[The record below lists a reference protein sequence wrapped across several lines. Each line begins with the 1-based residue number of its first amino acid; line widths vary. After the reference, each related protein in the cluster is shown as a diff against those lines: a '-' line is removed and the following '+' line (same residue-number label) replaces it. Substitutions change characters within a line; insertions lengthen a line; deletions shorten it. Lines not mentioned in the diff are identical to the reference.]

1 MAYKKYTKCYP
12 HTAGDKPF
20 NEADLLAF
28 VAGAAAPGL
37 ILAIIGAGVLGSPLT
52 AFVGIGV
59 ATAQAIVAVAD
70 EWLYH
75 RLACIRAEEG
85 PQCAIGV
92 VASEPEIGALGEFDN
107 DEFFDIRLL
116 PHRPNDDYKS
126 DNTAW
131 ATGGAGPSMDGKTE
145 ATPANDVYLD
155 GLQGEHLVKPFFSDL
170 GYKLDRTKLHAEAE
184 GNFWVKMKEWAVLA
198 GVVAAL
204 AAALGAAIGCAL
216 GSIFGPIGCIIGAIL
231 GALLASLLA
240 DLILASIAFNSDPG
254 DVEDANVGDK
264 ALGPITLDDRVVA
277 VGELVYDGFHE
288 GWHELHP
295 LMAVAKL
302 GSEAIHYLEWNPDFE
317 EGMPIPDPPP
327 GATGAA
333 GAPLTADDMR
343 LGLASPT
350 FAARAR
356 FLVDTW
362 CGLFTDAL
370 APATI
375 AAQDK
380 PEHRWT
386 IHPDVDG
393 CLPEEDQ
400 PEYEPPR

>member
-1 MAYKKYTKCYP
+1 MAYKKYTQCYI

-20 NEADLLAF
+20 HEDDLIGF

-37 ILAIIGAGVLGSPLT
+37 ILAIIGVGLLGSPLT

-70 EWLYH
+70 AWLYH
-75 RLACIRAEEG
+75 RLVCIRPEEG
-85 PQCAIGV
+85 PQCAVGIVTG
-92 VASEPEIGALGEFDN
+92 EPEIGALGEFDN

-116 PHRPNDDYKS
+116 PHDPD
-126 DNTAW
+126 
-131 ATGGAGPSMDGKTE
+131 ATLAEMQS
-145 ATPANDVYLD
+145 D
-155 GLQGEHLVKPFFSDL
+155 GLQGQRFLARVIPDL
-170 GYKLDRTKLHAEAE
+170 SFAGRATLHAEAE

-204 AAALGAAIGCAL
+204 AAAIGAAVGCAI
-216 GSIFGPIGCIIGAIL
+216 GSIFGPIGCFIGAIL

-254 DVEDANVGDK
+254 EVEDANVGDV
-264 ALGPITLDDRVVA
+264 ALGPIQKGDRIVA

-302 GSEAIHYLEWNPDFE
+302 GTEALTTLGVQPAHYLERDPDFE
-317 EGMPIPDPPP
+317 EGMTPPSPPP
-327 GATGAA
+327 SATGPAA
-333 GAPLTADDMR
+333 EALTPDDMR
-343 LGLASPT
+343 IGLASPR
-350 FAARAR
+350 FAARAK
-356 FLVDTW
+356 FLIDIW
-362 CGLFTDAL
+362 CGLFTDGL

-375 AAQDK
+375 AAGMRR
-380 PEHRWT
+380 EHRWT

-393 CLPEEDQ
+393 CEPEEDE
-400 PEYEPPR
+400 PGPEPPH